1 MYGAFLKVLN
11 LFFFLFFGAF
21 WGFLSA
27 TSSLSQSNEQNDT
40 PPLYKERYGGTLI
53 YARASDSQALDPAL
67 VVDAE
72 SFSVIGN
79 VYETLVRFKY
89 GTTELEP
96 SLAKSW
102 EISKDALVYTFHLRK
117 GVYFHTTKYW
127 NKKVELKAK
136 DVVFSFER
144 QMKNAKT
151 YYKNKSY
158 KYWQGMGMDN
168 LIASVKALDD
178 YTIQIT
184 LKHKESPF
192 LADLGM
198 DFLGIVSKDYADYLA
213 KNQRQDEL
221 AKKPIGTGPF
231 KLAMWMKDEKI
242 VLLRNEDYWDRK
254 AYLDR
259 VVFRVVPNASIRALA
274 LRTSEVSMISAP
286 NPNEVASL
294 AQLPHVV
301 VDKATALFVTW
312 LSLNLKKPPFDKAL
326 VRQAINHAIDANA
339 YIKVVYEGYA
349 KQAIN
354 PIPLGMWSYNES
366 IQPYEFDIQKAK
378 DLLKKAGFEKGFST
392 TLYTAS
398 KYNKKGA
405 EFIQASLAKIGIK
418 VKIEFLEWG
427 AYLKKVSMGE
437 YFMSFSGW
445 MADTPDP
452 DNFLYLLWSK
462 QSALELPT
470 QNVAFYESEE
480 FSKLVTKAKE
490 VIDKQERTKL
500 YQKAQEVFHKDAPW
514 VGLAYPYT
522 IVPHLKNVKGY
533 KPTGVSVHRFY
544 EVYLENKKGL

>member
-1 MYGAFLKVLN
+1 MNGAFLKVFSF
-11 LFFFLFFGAF
+11 FFFLIFGVV
-21 WGFLSA
+21 WGVLEALDTSNNLSNQ
-27 TSSLSQSNEQNDT
+27 TNQISSHLQ
-40 PPLYKERYGGTLI
+40 KERYGGTLI
-53 YARASDSQALDPAL
+53 YARASDSQSLDPAL
-67 VVDAE
+67 VADAE
-72 SFSVIGN
+72 SYGVTGN
-79 VYETLVRFKY
+79 IYETLVRFKY

-96 SLAKSW
+96 GLAERW
-102 EISKDALVYTFHLRK
+102 EISQDALVYTFYLRK

-127 NKKVELKAK
+127 DRQVEMKAK

-144 QMKNAKT
+144 QMKNAKP
-151 YYKNKSY
+151 YYRASKSY
-158 KYWQGMGMDN
+158 KYWQGMNMDN
-168 LIASVKALDD
+168 LIESIKALDD

-184 LKHKESPF
+184 LKQKEAPF

-198 DFLGIVSKDYADYLA
+198 DFLSVLSKDYADYLKA
-213 KNQRQDEL
+213 NNREDEL

-231 KLAMWMKDEKI
+231 KLALWMKDEKV
-242 VLLRNEDYWDRK
+242 VLLRNENYWNKR

-274 LRTSEVSMISAP
+274 LRTGEVSMISAP
-286 NPNEVASL
+286 NPNEVA
-294 AQLPHVV
+294 QLERFPNIV
-301 VDKATALFVTW
+301 VDKATALFVAW
-312 LSLNLKKPPFDKAL
+312 LTINLKKPPFDKRL
-326 VRQAINHAIDANA
+326 VRLALNHAIDVNA

-349 KQAIN
+349 KEAIN
-354 PIPLGMWSYNES
+354 PIPLGMWSYNEK
-366 IQPYEFDIQKAK
+366 IKPYEYSIQKAK
-378 DLLKKAGFEKGFST
+378 DLLKQAGFNNGFST

-437 YFMSFSGW
+437 YNMGFYGW

-452 DNFLYLLWSK
+452 DNFLYLLWST
-462 QSALELPT
+462 QSAKELPT
-470 QNVAFYESEE
+470 QNSAFYESEE

-522 IVPHLKNVKGY
+522 IVPHLKTIKGY
-533 KPTGVSVHRFY
+533 KASGVSLNRFY
-544 EVYLENKKGL
+544 EVYLEK